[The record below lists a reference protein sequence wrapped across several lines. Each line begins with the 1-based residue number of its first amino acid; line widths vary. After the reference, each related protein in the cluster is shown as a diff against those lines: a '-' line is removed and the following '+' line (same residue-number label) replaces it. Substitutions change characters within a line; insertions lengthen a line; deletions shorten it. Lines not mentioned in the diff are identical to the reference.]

1 MGVAIRRAGE
11 GDREDV
17 VRLLDEAFM
26 QDPVS
31 SWVLPGEEYRL
42 RTHGALMGAFFD
54 AALDEGY
61 VDITEDGTAVA
72 LWWSV
77 PAGAREGTDGPGG
90 APDRENAEVN
100 AVAEAADGGAGGGG
114 AEDAEDGPVLLRQ
127 AVDPDN
133 ERVELIGRLTDAIHP
148 TDRPHQYLHL
158 VAVHPDR
165 QGEGLGTALVGAV
178 LERCDREGLHAYLEA
193 SNERSRD
200 LYARLGFSFMGTALD
215 LPDGPRMWPM
225 WREPCVAGAD
235 G

>member
-11 GDREDV
+11 GDREGV
-17 VRLLDEAFM
+17 VRLLDAAFM

-54 AALDEGY
+54 IALDEGY

-77 PAGAREGTDGPGG
+77 PAGAREPGDATDSESPGS
-90 APDRENAEVN
+90 AENAENSEVG
-100 AVAEAADGGAGGGG
+100 AA

-148 TDRPHQYLHL
+148 TDRAHQYLHL
-158 VAVHPDR
+158 IAVHPDR
-165 QGEGLGTALVGAV
+165 QGEGLGTELVAAV
-178 LERCDREGLHAYLEA
+178 LARCDREGLHAYLEA
-193 SNERSRD
+193 SNARSRD

-225 WREPCVAGAD
+225 WREPCVAGSD

>member
-11 GDREDV
+11 ADRADV

-31 SWVLPGEEYRL
+31 SWVFPGEEHRL
-42 RTHGALMGAFFD
+42 RMHSGLMEAFFD
-54 AALDEGY
+54 LALDEGY
-61 VDITEDGTAVA
+61 VDVTEDGAAAA

-77 PAGAREGTDGPGG
+77 PAGVPEEGG
-90 APDRENAEVN
+90 
-100 AVAEAADGGAGGGG
+100 
-114 AEDAEDGPVLLRQ
+114 EDGPALLRE

-133 ERVELIGRLTDAIHP
+133 ERVELVGRLTDAVHP
-148 TDRPHQYLHL
+148 TDRPHQYLHMI
-158 VAVHPDR
+158 AVQPER
-165 QGEGLGTALVGAV
+165 QGEGLGTALVAAV

-193 SNERSRD
+193 SNARSRD
-200 LYARLGFSFMGTALD
+200 LYARLGFGFMGTTLD

-225 WREPCVAGAD
+225 WREPRGVTGGAG